1 MKLKILNSIIL
12 FILNSL
18 FSQNLRISENVEV
31 IKDVVYGEVDGKKFW
46 WEGS

>member
-1 MKLKILNSIIL
+1 MKLKILILIIL

-46 WEGS
+46 WKGG